1 MGNVYIVFDFKTPAG
16 FLPFCYTSSTISKN
30 IEYTI
35 LNNVSY
41 EHIFEGNQK
50 ILTYNLDER
59 CCNDNNLYIILIDSK
74 LQNVNISNIVS
85 PKLKGLLDNSD
96 NFIIHYFDY
105 GIEEMRSLI

>member
-1 MGNVYIVFDFKTPAG
+1 MGNVYIVFYFKTPAG

-50 ILTYNLDER
+50 ILKY
-59 CCNDNNLYIILIDSK
+59 
-74 LQNVNISNIVS
+74 
-85 PKLKGLLDNSD
+85 
-96 NFIIHYFDY
+96 
-105 GIEEMRSLI
+105 